1 MWFTSQPSMQA
12 NPVSKSQSSQTSYQA
27 SVPISLYRELAA
39 ELQRTQA
46 KLSTAQFQNEQINK
60 HNQLLIKEFE
70 AITQSAQRIQMMMAQ
85 STSSA
90 TKLSDVV
97 ANIRSTSQAQAI
109 AQSKVQAQAVAQ
121 TVARSMAQPQTSPQ
135 APSPAQPIAEMA
147 MSNGNVSSKEPI
159 VASMPMYEIDA
170 FTPPEPMFTSNL
182 KPKKQPKTSTHQEIA
197 TGYDR
202 QDSASSGNMSGW
214 WLALTIILI
223 VGTSFGAGYFLM
235 RPFIN
240 NSAHSR

>member
-12 NPVSKSQSSQTSYQA
+12 NPVTKPQSSQTSYQA
-27 SVPISLYRELAA
+27 SVPISVYRELAA

-46 KLSTAQFQNEQINK
+46 KLSTAQTENAQISK

-70 AITQSAQRIQMMMAQ
+70 AITQSAQRIQMIMAQ

-90 TKLSDVV
+90 SKLSDVV
-97 ANIRSTSQAQAI
+97 ANIRSTSQAQTI

-121 TVARSMAQPQTSPQ
+121 TVARGLAQPPTSPQ
-135 APSPAQPIAEMA
+135 TQVQSQVPPFQEVSNREPAN
-147 MSNGNVSSKEPI
+147 S
-159 VASMPMYEIDA
+159 SMPIFEIDSFA
-170 FTPPEPMFTSNL
+170 PPEPIFTSNL
-182 KPKKQPKTSTHQEIA
+182 KPKKQSKVGTHQEIYA
-197 TGYDR
+197 GIDR
-202 QDSASSGNMSGW
+202 KDSAQPKNMSGW

-235 RPFIN
+235 RPFIQN
-240 NSAHSR
+240 GGHSK

>member
-12 NPVSKSQSSQTSYQA
+12 NPVSKSQSSQSSYQA
-27 SVPISLYRELAA
+27 SVPISVYRELAA
-39 ELQRTQA
+39 ELQRTQG
-46 KLSTAQFQNEQINK
+46 KLSSAQLQNDQLSK

-70 AITQSAQRIQMMMAQ
+70 AITQSAQRIQLIMAQ

-109 AQSKVQAQAVAQ
+109 SQSQAQAQAVAQ
-121 TVARSMAQPQTSPQ
+121 TVARSLAQPQAPVQSSP
-135 APSPAQPIAEMA
+135 
-147 MSNGNVSSKEPI
+147 SNQSTQTMQE
-159 VASMPMYEIDA
+159 VASRNTTSAMPMFEVDSL
-170 FTPPEPMFTSNL
+170 TPSEAIFTSNL

-197 TGYDR
+197 TGIDR
-202 QDSASSGNMSGW
+202 QDSAQAGSMNGW
-214 WLALTIILI
+214 WLALTIVFI

-240 NSAHSR
+240 NNAGSK